1 MTPTVSGQEVPR
13 EALLRST
20 KRLRRLEEAIAERYP
35 EGRMRCPVHL
45 SIGQEAVSAAVGLA
59 LHPDDLA
66 VSGHRAHTH
75 YLAKGGSM
83 PRLVA
88 EIYGKRSG
96 CSRGKGGS
104 MHLIDE
110 AAGFK
115 GSTAIVGGTIPVG
128 TGLGLSLATRGS
140 PQVACVF
147 FGDAAVE
154 EGVFFESVNFAAVR
168 KLPVLYLCE
177 NNFYSVYSPLRVRQ
191 PEGRRIHEM
200 VAGLGLSAAYGDGN
214 DPELV
219 YQMTGDALESIRSG
233 AGPVFLE
240 FTTYRYREHCGPN
253 FDNDLGYRT
262 EAEFLERRSADPVE
276 TYEMRL
282 LESGVVTRESLATM
296 DAAIAAEVADAFAF
310 AEASPFPDRSEAFSD
325 LYVGEDGA

>member
-1 MTPTVSGQEVPR
+1 MT
-13 EALLRST
+13 LRST
-20 KRLRRLEEAIAERYP
+20 SGDIPQVKLLHSMKRLRCLEEGIAARYP
-35 EGRMRCPVHL
+35 EQRMRCPVHL
-45 SIGQEAVSAAVGLA
+45 SVGQEAVSAAVGLA
-59 LHPDDLA
+59 LAPDDLA
-66 VSGHRAHTH
+66 VSGHRAHAH

-83 PRLVA
+83 PRLLA
-88 EIYGKRSG
+88 EIYGKRGG

-128 TGLGLSLATRGS
+128 TGLGLSISLRNST
-140 PQVACVF
+140 QVACVY

-168 KLPVLYLCE
+168 NLPVLYLCE

-200 VAGLGLSAAYGDGN
+200 VAGLGVSVAHGDGN

-219 YQMTGDALESIRSG
+219 YRMTWDALAAIRAG
-233 AGPVFLE
+233 GGPVFLE

-262 EAEFLERRSADPVE
+262 EAEFMKWRSADPVE
-276 TYEMRL
+276 AYEARL
-282 LESGVVTRESLATM
+282 LDSGVMTRQSLAAM
-296 DAAIAAEVADAFAF
+296 ESEIVAEVTEAFAF
-310 AEASPFPDRSEAFSD
+310 ADTSPFPEPGEAFCD
-325 LYVGEDGA
+325 LYAGEGGA